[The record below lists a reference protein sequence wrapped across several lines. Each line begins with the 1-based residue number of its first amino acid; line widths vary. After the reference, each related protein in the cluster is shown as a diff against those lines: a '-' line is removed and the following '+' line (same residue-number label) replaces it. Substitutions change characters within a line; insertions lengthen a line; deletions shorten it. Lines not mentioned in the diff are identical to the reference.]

1 MAEIAITGNVPYPHG
16 YYLVYRQDRS
26 NYPPL
31 AQFQEWI
38 GAQACDGRSAN
49 SLGVNRAQPA
59 FVRELRRR

>member
-1 MAEIAITGNVPYPHG
+1 MAEIAMTGDMPYPHG

-38 GAQACDGRSAN
+38 GAQACDGRSA
-49 SLGVNRAQPA
+49 
-59 FVRELRRR
+59 